1 MNRTTRRQALLLG
14 SAAVAL
20 PALSPLAAFA
30 QSWPSR
36 PVRLVVPFP
45 VGGLIDNMARLISP
59 ILAQELGQPVV
70 VENRAGSG
78 GNVGAAEVTRAT
90 PDGYTLLM
98 ASPPLTISPALYK
111 TLPYKPEQI
120 VPVGLLGRVPNVLLV
135 NPKSGINSVADIVAR
150 AKASPGTMNYAS
162 NGNGTSLHL
171 SAELFKSS
179 TGTFITHIPYRGAA
193 AAVTGLMAGEV
204 DMMFEN
210 LPSVLGQI
218 QGNAVKAL
226 AVTTT
231 TRSKALPD
239 VPTLAELGIAGF
251 DVSAWYGVAA
261 PAGTPAAVIA
271 RMEQALQKVLAVPE
285 VVNAMAGLAPRW
297 ASSMRAPWAN
307 SWPPTPPNGSAWPT
321 SPRSAW
327 VDLPDRAQG
336 RIPTR
341 VSGPA
346 LTIVNDTAVAGG
358 HTGPPWNPHPSPPT
372 SPSLA
377 LARLACMPCAKCAAP
392 ASPSY

>member
-1 MNRTTRRQALLLG
+1 MTRTTRRQALLLG
-14 SAAVAL
+14 TAAVAL

-30 QSWPSR
+30 QNWPSR

-111 TLPYKPEQI
+111 TLPYRPEQI

-150 AKASPGTMNYAS
+150 AKAAPGTMNYAS

-171 SAELFKSS
+171 SAELFKNS

-210 LPSVLGQI
+210 LPSALGQI

-231 TRSKALPD
+231 TRSNALPD
-239 VPTLAELGIAGF
+239 VPTLAELGVAGF

-261 PAGTPAAVIA
+261 PCWHTRCRDCPHGT
-271 RMEQALQKVLAVPE
+271 
-285 VVNAMAGLAPRW
+285 
-297 ASSMRAPWAN
+297 
-307 SWPPTPPNGSAWPT
+307 GSAE
-321 SPRSAW
+321 
-327 VDLPDRAQG
+327 G
-336 RIPTR
+336 
-341 VSGPA
+341 
-346 LTIVNDTAVAGG
+346 AGG
-358 HTGPPWNPHPSPPT
+358 
-372 SPSLA
+372 A
-377 LARLACMPCAKCAAP
+377 
-392 ASPSY
+392 